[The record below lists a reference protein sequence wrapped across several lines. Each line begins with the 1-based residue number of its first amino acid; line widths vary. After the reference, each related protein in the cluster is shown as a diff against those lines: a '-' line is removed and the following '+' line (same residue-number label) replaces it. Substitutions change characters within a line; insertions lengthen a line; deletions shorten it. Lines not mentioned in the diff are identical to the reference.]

1 MITKEARFARFSKNF
16 CWVVAAIWLV
26 LSILNFTGDSESAMI
41 NGFLWLAGAVAFAI
55 SALFIGKNSNSSQS
69 QSEQISD

>member
-1 MITKEARFARFSKNF
+1 MITKEASFARYSRNF

-41 NGFLWLAGAVAFAI
+41 NGVLWLAGAVAFAV
-55 SALFIGKNSNSSQS
+55 SALFIGKNSSSNQS
-69 QSEQISD
+69 DSEQISD